1 MAKDELKYAYILEFL
16 GDKKNE
22 KVLKDLYVK
31 SKAAAVN
38 IIENAKLY
46 VATVYIA
53 ENKPERALV
62 YGDISSIQNSYYKV
76 KNMLKNEI
84 LVRNVSRKHNVVEDL
99 LYSNFVPEKMREK
112 RSFEDVKKIEGLVE
126 LIEHYRK
133 NKFASNYDYVAMRV
147 AKNIAHTVVADERL
161 ENENLTFRALKNM
174 INELM
179 NEDLEELDYVAAADK
194 ELLPIYQAKQAEK
207 LKAKEAEK
215 AAKEERIAKIK
226 AKKAKIDDFSKMLTL
241 YDVANFRY
249 NSMLNNAAEDYKNLS
264 EKQKRDCG
272 IINSNLKKI
281 TNRVDKLKISP
292 YSLLKVDE
300 DENILCDE
308 KGFYIVDKNID
319 KKVFDEAIDKF
330 LKAMKDSSATNEYY
344 QILDASES
352 LKKNYAPTQIPSEW
366 KI

>member
-31 SKAAAVN
+31 SKAAAAN
-38 IIENAKLY
+38 IIKNAKLY
-46 VATVYIA
+46 VATVYKA
-53 ENKPERALV
+53 ETQPEKGFLDR
-62 YGDISSIQNSYYKV
+62 DIVSIQNSYNKV

-99 LYSNFVPEKMREK
+99 LYGKFVPAKMREQ
-112 RSFEDVKKIEGLVE
+112 RTFGGAEKIAGLVD
-126 LIEHYRK
+126 LINYYEK
-133 NKFASNYDYVAMRV
+133 NKLGLSYDYVAMRV

-161 ENENLTFRALKNM
+161 ENKNPFFKRLKTM
-174 INELM
+174 VNELM
-179 NEDLEELDYVAAADK
+179 NADLQELDFVAAAGK

-207 LKAKEAEK
+207 LKAEEAEK

-226 AKKAKIDDFSKMLTL
+226 AKKAKVDDFSKMLTL

-344 QILDASES
+344 QILEASES

>member
-31 SKAAAVN
+31 SKAAAAN
-38 IIENAKLY
+38 IIKNAKLY
-46 VATVYIA
+46 VATVYKA
-53 ENKPERALV
+53 ETQPEKGFLDR
-62 YGDISSIQNSYYKV
+62 DIVSIQNSYNKV

-99 LYSNFVPEKMREK
+99 LYGKFVPAKMREQ
-112 RSFEDVKKIEGLVE
+112 RTFGGAEKIAGLVD
-126 LIEHYRK
+126 LINYYEK
-133 NKFASNYDYVAMRV
+133 NKLGLSYDYVAMRV

-161 ENENLTFRALKNM
+161 ENKNPFFKRLKTM
-174 INELM
+174 VNELM
-179 NEDLEELDYVAAADK
+179 NADLQELDFVAAADK

-207 LKAKEAEK
+207 LKAEEAEK

-226 AKKAKIDDFSKMLTL
+226 AKKAKVDDFSKMLTL

-330 LKAMKDSSATNEYY
+330 LKAMKDSSAINEYY

-352 LKKNYAPTQIPSEW
+352 LKKNYSPIQIPSEW